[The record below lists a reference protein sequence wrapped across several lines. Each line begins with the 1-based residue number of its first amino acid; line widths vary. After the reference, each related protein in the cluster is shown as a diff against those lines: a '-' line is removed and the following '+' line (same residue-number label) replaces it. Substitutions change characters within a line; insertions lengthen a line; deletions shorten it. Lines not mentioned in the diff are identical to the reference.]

1 MSNEGWDRGSDERA
15 NLCIPEM
22 RSHMIRK
29 AAELESKDL
38 VHDIRRAWVSF
49 SRNLGGSYYHCIG
62 FLPTACRG

>member
-1 MSNEGWDRGSDERA
+1 MSTDGGDRRCDERA

-38 VHDIRRAWVSF
+38 VHDARRALVSF
-49 SRNLGGSYYHCIG
+49 SHNLEEYYYHCI
-62 FLPTACRG
+62 AS